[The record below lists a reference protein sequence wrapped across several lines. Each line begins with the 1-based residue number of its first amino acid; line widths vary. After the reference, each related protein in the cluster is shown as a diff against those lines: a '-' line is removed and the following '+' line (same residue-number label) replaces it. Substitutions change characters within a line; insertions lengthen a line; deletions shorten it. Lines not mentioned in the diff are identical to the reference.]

1 MKKFNKFCSD
11 CKLQKKSSNC
21 QDCHDYW
28 VDKYDLMYLS
38 QASAQGKNGALQ
50 AKVNIAMAR
59 KDKADL
65 ELEIS
70 KTTIVRAAVLSKH
83 LKNLVEATI
92 REIEHVSIFG
102 RKKTL
107 QRVWNVLKDYLTEVD
122 K

>member
-1 MKKFNKFCSD
+1 MKYEKFCSD
-11 CKLQKKSSNC
+11 CKLQRKSENC
-21 QDCHDYW
+21 RKCHDYW
-28 VDKYDLMYLS
+28 VAKYEIMHKA
-38 QASAQGKNGALQ
+38 QAAANGKNGALQ
-50 AKVNIAMAR
+50 AKVNIAMDR

-107 QRVWNVLKDYLTEVD
+107 QRVWNVLKDYLTEAD